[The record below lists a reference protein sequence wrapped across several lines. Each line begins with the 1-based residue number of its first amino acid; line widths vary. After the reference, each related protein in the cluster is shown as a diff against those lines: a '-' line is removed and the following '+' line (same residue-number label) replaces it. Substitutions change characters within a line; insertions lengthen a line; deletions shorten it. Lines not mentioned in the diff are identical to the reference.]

1 MCGYSGLIFSPSS
14 IYAKDS
20 QNKEKFFAAAARLQH
35 RGNEPMRKEAFNNLL
50 LSHFCLAFQG
60 ISSNIQPMFNQN
72 KKWVITFNGEI
83 YNFPKLR
90 KKIQTEFEYNFQSK
104 GDTEAI
110 LAGFLNYGQ
119 QIKDLLEGE
128 YSFVIS
134 RTDGTEIF
142 AMRDPYGVKPLF
154 LALEGVD
161 SKIFANAQEVYL
173 FDTKSIHFASEIKGL
188 MCEKK
193 WDRNGFIKQ
202 FVGLYEPIRTP
213 FQNIIQM
220 PPNSFLYAK
229 KSGDTFNTKIQINN
243 KPIRNAFIT
252 ENKNDNELYG
262 EFSKRLSRSVHNR
275 MLSETELGVYLSGGV
290 DSRVIA
296 YEASQYFLKNK
307 INKKLKSFTISFKN
321 EVFDEANESL
331 AYAHKL
337 NFTPHVLQI
346 LDQDLAYSYKH
357 AVYHSENI
365 QPYTNGAA
373 KWWLSRFTAKHVKG
387 VLTGD
392 GADELLCGY
401 PSFQYVN
408 WWKFALHN
416 REEKNLFDKIAKTP
430 IGQSWR
436 DSVYAKKFLNE
447 SKDPWASGSSAEG
460 SGEDF
465 IESLSIWGVPHPLFT
480 QIKTIATSLLGADEA
495 IKFLKEQRE
504 SVSSWFAF
512 GLKNNHEF
520 LTDPNNSLLLWQN
533 YFVRT
538 HLPVQVLNWVGDR
551 MEMANTLEGRTPFL
565 SMEMKNFI
573 YNLKDNML
581 IRGFE
586 NKSILRRSYKSKID
600 SHYAMAPKKQFG
612 APFLFEEKG
621 MKKSQQNILLK
632 AKETNLFEEKAIK
645 DLILVLNDPSFK
657 KKSSPHTYTH
667 LQAAFQTFMCFSL
680 IDDSIVKEITPKR
693 DIDYEEKV
701 IINQKVF

>member
-1 MCGYSGLIFSPSS
+1 MCGYAGLIFSPQSFF
-14 IYAKDS
+14 AKDLNS
-20 QNKEKFFAAAARLQH
+20 KDKFFAAASRLKH
-35 RGNEPMRKEAFNNLL
+35 RGNEPIRKETFNNLFL
-50 LSHFCLAFQG
+50 AHFRLAFQG
-60 ISSNIQPMFNQN
+60 LTTNVQPMFSQN
-72 KKWVITFNGEI
+72 KKWIITFNGEI

-90 KKIQTEFEYNFQSK
+90 KKIQTEFDYSFQTK

-119 QIKDLLEGE
+119 QIKDLIEGE
-128 YSFVIS
+128 FSFVIS
-134 RTDGTEIF
+134 RTDGTEVF

-154 LALEGVD
+154 LAFEGVNTQ
-161 SKIFANAQEVYL
+161 IFSNAQEIYL
-173 FDTKSIHFASEIKGL
+173 FDTKSINFSSEIKGL
-188 MCEKK
+188 MVEKK

-202 FVGLYEPIRTP
+202 FVGLYEPIKTP

-229 KSGDTFNTKIQINN
+229 KSGDIYNTKIQIQN
-243 KPIRNAFIT
+243 KSIRNLLTAV
-252 ENKNDNELYG
+252 EKNDNELYG

-275 MLSETELGVYLSGGV
+275 MLSEVELGVYLSGGV

-296 YEASQYFLKNK
+296 YEASQYYLKHK
-307 INKKLKSFTISFKN
+307 ISKKLKSFTISFKN

-337 NFTPHVLQI
+337 NFLPHVLQI
-346 LDQDLAYSYKH
+346 LDKDLSYSYEH

-373 KWWLSRFTAKHVKG
+373 KWWLSRFTGKYVKG

-392 GADELLCGY
+392 GADELFCGY
-401 PSFQYVN
+401 PSFQYAN
-408 WWKFALHN
+408 WWKFALNN
-416 REEKNLFDKIAKTP
+416 REEKNLFDKIAKVP
-430 IGQSWR
+430 IGQNWR
-436 DSVYAKKFLNE
+436 DTVYAKKFLNE
-447 SKDPWASGSSAEG
+447 SKDPWAAGSSSEG

-480 QIKTIATSLLGADEA
+480 QIKTIATALLGADEA
-495 IKFLKEQRE
+495 LKFLKEQRE
-504 SVSSWFAF
+504 SVSSWFSF
-512 GLKNNHEF
+512 GLKKDEEF
-520 LTDPNNSLLLWQN
+520 LTDPNNTLMLWQN
-533 YFVRT
+533 YFCKT

-565 SMEMKNFI
+565 SLEIKNFI

-600 SHYAMAPKKQFG
+600 SRFAMAPKKQFG
-612 APFLFEEKG
+612 APFLIEEKDLQ
-621 MKKSQQNILLK
+621 KHQQNILLK

-645 DLILVLNDPSFK
+645 DLIFVLKDPAFK

-667 LQAAFQTFMCFSL
+667 LQSALQTFISFSM
-680 IDDSIVKEITPKR
+680 IDESIVKEITPKR
-693 DIDYEEKV
+693 DLEYEEKV
-701 IINQKVF
+701 LVNQKVF